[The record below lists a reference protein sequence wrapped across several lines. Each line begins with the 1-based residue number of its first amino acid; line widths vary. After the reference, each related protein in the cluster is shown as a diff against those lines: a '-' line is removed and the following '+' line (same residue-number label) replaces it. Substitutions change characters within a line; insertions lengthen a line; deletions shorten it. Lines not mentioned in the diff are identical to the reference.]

1 MNATTHAP
9 QSVIDTIA
17 QIEEKLDDVVN
28 HGSDDDLF
36 IASYLQ
42 GHFMVVARPLE
53 VQPDATTETLDEG
66 MRRSFTAAF
75 RNRELDEVDQDKVL
89 ALWQRLRS

>member
-1 MNATTHAP
+1 MHAAP
-9 QSVIDTIA
+9 QSLIDEITKIEA
-17 QIEEKLDDVVN
+17 QLDDVVN

-53 VQPDATTETLDEG
+53 VETDASVEDLDEG
-66 MRRSFTAAF
+66 MRKSFTTAF
-75 RNRELDEVDQDKVL
+75 RNRELEEADQDKVL
-89 ALWQRLRS
+89 ALWQRLRG